1 MKFLS
6 YSSPVP
12 PFSLYH
18 HCGVNN
24 PSLYFSKPSGFIY
37 VPTKTKPPKYD
48 ILIPSSKHI
57 KWLRYS
63 LCFLI
68 HLANLHITQIFY
80 LCLWIP
86 ITFEESQQ
94 NELSNFTTD
103 LAGLPGNF
111 KKHLCFPMS
120 FLRTKIKIYVS
131 SFNFPSFHLE
141 ISLNLNQAPL
151 LSYLTRRTPFLDT
164 ITDFLDLIASRA
176 LFYYLSFPQPASQCR
191 LLTLLHWLL
200 LLLILLKFKKKRKK
214 N

>member
-1 MKFLS
+1 M
-6 YSSPVP
+6 
-12 PFSLYH
+12 
-18 HCGVNN
+18 
-24 PSLYFSKPSGFIY
+24 
-37 VPTKTKPPKYD
+37 
-48 ILIPSSKHI
+48 IL
-57 KWLRYS
+57 L
-63 LCFLI
+63 
-68 HLANLHITQIFY
+68 N
-80 LCLWIP
+80 
-86 ITFEESQQ
+86 
-94 NELSNFTTD
+94 

-200 LLLILLKFKKKRKK
+200 LLLILLKLKKKKK
-214 N
+214 EKLALPFLH